1 MARLELIKV
10 RGLMANLTPPPKTT
24 SDCVLIFTVVSYHDP
39 RVSLTISQR
48 HSLAE
53 NVSHS
58 FVYISWSL
66 WQDGRRWKLE

>member
-1 MARLELIKV
+1 MAILELIKV

-24 SDCVLIFTVVSYHDP
+24 SGCVLIFTIVSYHDP
-39 RVSLTISQR
+39 RVILTISQR

-58 FVYISWSL
+58 FVYIS
-66 WQDGRRWKLE
+66 